1 MFFPPFNF
9 YLTSKYIDSKY
20 TYFMKK
26 SISTFLKHPTKDNAN
41 RSANP
46 PVTRASTILFNSMQ
60 ELYDHEKKIKANKK
74 ISYYSYG
81 RYGST
86 TTIELENIL
95 KELEQAHHVFLTGT
109 GFGGVALAIMSVC
122 RPGDEILVSDNV
134 YGPTKEISEE
144 LVKEFNINAI
154 FYDPDNFNDLKEK
167 ISKKTKLIVV
177 ENPGSNTFE
186 FQDLSKIVN
195 LAKKKNILTF
205 LDNTWGTPLY
215 LKPLK
220 IGFDMSFVSATK
232 YYSGHSDAMGGSLAV
247 NQKVFKRVMFF
258 YKLSGYR
265 MSADEAYL
273 IIRGLRTL
281 DVRLK
286 KHTENTKTVI
296 NFLKKQKKIKEILY
310 PYKPSSRNYKL
321 WKKYYS
327 GSNGLFSIVIK
338 SKNKPSVFKFVNSL
352 ELFGIGYSWGGFES
366 LVIYQDLRDDTKYT
380 KTRKY
385 FRFDKDEHIV
395 RLHIGLEDPKDL
407 INDLKKSLRYIK

>member
-1 MFFPPFNF
+1 
-9 YLTSKYIDSKY
+9 
-20 TYFMKK
+20 MKK
-26 SISTFLKHPTKDNAN
+26 STATILKHPIKDNFN

-46 PVTRASTILFNSMQ
+46 PVMRASTILFNSMQ
-60 ELYDHEKKIKANKK
+60 ELYAHEDKIKKK
-74 ISYYSYG
+74 KKVSHYSYG

-95 KELEQAHHVFLTGT
+95 KELEKAYHVFLTGT
-109 GFGGVALAIMSVC
+109 GFGGIALALMSLC

-134 YGPTKEISEE
+134 YGPTKEISQE
-144 LVKEFNINAI
+144 LMKQFNVNAK
-154 FYDPDNFNDLKEK
+154 FYDPVSFNDLKNK
-167 ISKKTKLIVV
+167 ISKKTRMILV

-186 FQDLSKIVN
+186 FQDLSKITQ
-195 LAKKKNILTF
+195 LAKRKKIYTL

-220 IGFDMSFVSATK
+220 IGFDMSFCSATK
-232 YYSGHSDAMGGSLAV
+232 YFSGHSDAMGGSLAV
-247 NQKVFKRVMFF
+247 NKNVFRKIMFF

-281 DVRLK
+281 DTRLK
-286 KHTENTKTVI
+286 QHSENTKIII
-296 NFLKKQKKIKEILY
+296 NYLKKQKKIKEILY
-310 PYKPSSRNYKL
+310 PHNPSSKNYKL

-327 GSNGLFSIVIK
+327 GATGLLSIVIK
-338 SKNKPSVFKFVNSL
+338 SKKKSSVIAFVNSL

-366 LVIYQDLRDDTKYT
+366 LAILQEIKSTK
-380 KTRKY
+380 
-385 FRFDKDEHIV
+385 KDEYLKGRQFYKFNKDEFIV

-407 INDLKKSLRYIK
+407 INDLKKSLKKIK

>member
-1 MFFPPFNF
+1 
-9 YLTSKYIDSKY
+9 
-20 TYFMKK
+20 MKK

-60 ELYDHEKKIKANKK
+60 ELHQHEKKITANKK
-74 ISYYSYG
+74 INYYSYG
-81 RYGST
+81 RYGSS
-86 TTIELENIL
+86 TTIELENII
-95 KELEQAHHVFLTGT
+95 KTLEEAYHVFLTGT
-109 GFGGVALAIMSVC
+109 GFGGVALALMSVC

-134 YGPTKEISEE
+134 YGPTKEISED
-144 LVKEFNINAI
+144 LLKEFEINAK
-154 FYDPDNFNDLKEK
+154 FYDPENFEDLKNK
-167 ISKKTKLIVV
+167 ITKKTRIIVV
-177 ENPGSNTFE
+177 ENPGSITFE

-220 IGFDMSFVSATK
+220 LGFDMSFTSATK
-232 YYSGHSDAMGGSLAV
+232 YFSGHSDAMGGSLAV
-247 NQKVFKRVMFF
+247 NKKVFKKVMFF

-265 MSADEAYL
+265 MSSDEAYL

-286 KHTENTKTVI
+286 QHYENTKIII

-310 PYKPSSRNYKL
+310 PHNPSSKNYKL

-327 GSNGLFSIVIK
+327 GANGLLSIVIK
-338 SKNKPSVFKFVNSL
+338 SKKKSTVIKFINSL
-352 ELFGIGYSWGGFES
+352 QLFGIGYSWGGFES
-366 LVIYQDLRDDTKYT
+366 LVILQELRGASKYT
-380 KTRKY
+380 KKRNY
-385 FRFDKDEHIV
+385 FRFEKDEHIV

-407 INDLKKSLRYIK
+407 IADLKKSLRHIK

>member
-1 MFFPPFNF
+1 
-9 YLTSKYIDSKY
+9 
-20 TYFMKK
+20 MKK
-26 SISTFLKHPTKDNAN
+26 STITFLKHPTNDNTN

-46 PVTRASTILFNSMQ
+46 SVTRASTILFNTMQ
-60 ELYDHEKKIKANKK
+60 ELLQHEKKIKANKK

-81 RYGST
+81 RYGSS

-95 KELEQAHHVFLTGT
+95 KELEQAYHVFLTGT
-109 GFGGVALAIMSVC
+109 GFGGVALAIMSLC

-134 YGPTKEISEE
+134 YGPTKE
-144 LVKEFNINAI
+144 LTRDLMKEFNINAK
-154 FYDPDNFNDLKEK
+154 FYDPDNLENLKK
-167 ISKKTKLIVV
+167 KVTKKTKMIFV

-195 LAKKKNILTF
+195 LANKKKILTF

-220 IGFDMSFVSATK
+220 IGFDMSFSSTTK
-232 YYSGHSDAMGGSLAV
+232 YISGHSDAMGGSLAV
-247 NQKVFKRVMFF
+247 NKKVFKKIMLF

-265 MSADEAYL
+265 LSADEAYL

-286 KHTENTKTVI
+286 QHYENTKIVI
-296 NFLKKQKKIKEILY
+296 NFLKKQKKIKEILF
-310 PYKPSSRNYKL
+310 PYKHSSKRYQL

-327 GSNGLFSIVIK
+327 GATGLFSIVIK
-338 SKNKPSVFKFVNSL
+338 SRKKSSVIKFVNSL

-366 LVIYQDLRDDTKYT
+366 LALYQDLQSDTKYT
-380 KTRKY
+380 KK
-385 FRFDKDEHIV
+385 RFYLKLAKDEHIV

-407 INDLKKSLRYIK
+407 IQDLKKSLRYIK

>member
-1 MFFPPFNF
+1 
-9 YLTSKYIDSKY
+9 
-20 TYFMKK
+20 MKK
-26 SISTFLKHPTKDNAN
+26 SIKTFLKHPTKDSSN

-46 PVTRASTILFNSMQ
+46 AVIRASTILFNTMQ
-60 ELYDHEKKIKANKK
+60 ELYQHEKKIKKHQK
-74 ISYYSYG
+74 VSHYSYG
-81 RYGST
+81 RYGSS

-95 KELEQAHHVFLTGT
+95 KELEQAFHIFLTGT
-109 GFGGVALAIMSVC
+109 GFGGVALAIMSLC

-134 YGPTKEISEE
+134 YGPTKEISEK
-144 LVKEFNINAI
+144 LLKEFNVTAR
-154 FYDPDNFNDLKEK
+154 FYNPDTFEDLKSK
-167 ISKKTKLIVV
+167 ITKKTKMILV

-195 LAKKKNILTF
+195 LAKKKKIFTF

-220 IGFDMSFVSATK
+220 IGFDMSFSSATK
-232 YYSGHSDAMGGSLAV
+232 YFSGHSDAMGGSLAV
-247 NQKVFKRVMFF
+247 NKKVFKQIMFF

-281 DVRLK
+281 DTRLK
-286 KHTENTKTVI
+286 QHYENTKEVI
-296 NFLKKQKKIKEILY
+296 KFLKKQKKIKEILY
-310 PYKPSSRNYKL
+310 PHNPSSKNYKL

-327 GSNGLFSIVIK
+327 GATGLLSIVIK
-338 SKNKPSVFKFVNSL
+338 SKKKSSVIKFVNSL

-366 LVIYQDLRDDTKYT
+366 LAILQELRSSNKDEYIQG
-380 KTRKY
+380 RNY
-385 FRFDKDEHIV
+385 FRFNKDEHIV

-407 INDLKKSLRYIK
+407 INDLKSSLRHIK

>member
-1 MFFPPFNF
+1 
-9 YLTSKYIDSKY
+9 
-20 TYFMKK
+20 MKK
-26 SISTFLKHPTKDNAN
+26 SISTFLKHPVKDNTN

-60 ELYDHEKKIKANKK
+60 EMYKHELKIKRHKK
-74 ISYYSYG
+74 VSHYTYG

-95 KELEQAHHVFLTGT
+95 KELEQAYHVFLTGT
-109 GFGGVALAIMSVC
+109 GFGGIALALMSLC

-134 YGPTKEISEE
+134 YGPTKEISQE
-144 LVKEFNINAI
+144 LMKEFDVIAK
-154 FYDPDNFNDLKEK
+154 FYNPVSIKDLREK
-167 ISKKTKLIVV
+167 ITNKTKIILV

-186 FQDLSKIVN
+186 FQDLSKITQI
-195 LAKKKNILTF
+195 AKRKKILTL

-220 IGFDMSFVSATK
+220 IGFDMSFCSATK

-247 NQKVFKRVMFF
+247 NKKVFKKIMFF

-273 IIRGLRTL
+273 VIRGLRTL
-281 DVRLK
+281 DIRLK
-286 KHTENTKTVI
+286 QHYENTKIVI
-296 NFLKKQKKIKEILY
+296 NFLKSQKKIKEILY
-310 PYKPSSRNYKL
+310 PYNPSSKNYKL

-327 GSNGLFSIVIK
+327 GSTGLLSIVIK
-338 SKNKPSVFKFVNSL
+338 SKKKSSVISFVNSL
-352 ELFGIGYSWGGFES
+352 KLFGIGYSWGGFES
-366 LVIYQDLRDDTKYT
+366 LAIFQEIKSS
-380 KTRKY
+380 K
-385 FRFDKDEHIV
+385 KDEYLKGRQFYRFKKDEFIV

-407 INDLKKSLRYIK
+407 IEDLKQGLKKIK

>member
-1 MFFPPFNF
+1 
-9 YLTSKYIDSKY
+9 
-20 TYFMKK
+20 MKK
-26 SISTFLKHPTKDNAN
+26 SINTFLKHPTKDNAN

-46 PVTRASTILFNSMQ
+46 AVIRASTILFNTMQ
-60 ELYDHEKKIKANKK
+60 ELYQHEKKIKKHQK
-74 ISYYSYG
+74 VSHYSYG
-81 RYGST
+81 RYGSS

-95 KELEQAHHVFLTGT
+95 KELEQAFHVFLTGT
-109 GFGGVALAIMSVC
+109 GFGGVALAIMSLC

-134 YGPTKEISEE
+134 YGPTKEISEK
-144 LVKEFNINAI
+144 LLKEFNVTAK
-154 FYDPDNFNDLKEK
+154 FYNPDTFEDLKSK
-167 ISKKTKLIVV
+167 ISKKTKLILV

-195 LAKKKNILTF
+195 LAKRKKIFTF

-220 IGFDMSFVSATK
+220 LGFDMSFSSATK
-232 YYSGHSDAMGGSLAV
+232 YFSGHSDAMGGSLAV
-247 NQKVFKRVMFF
+247 NKKVFKQVMFF

-281 DVRLK
+281 DTRLNQHYK
-286 KHTENTKTVI
+286 NTKQVI

-310 PYKPSSRNYKL
+310 PYKTSSKNYKL

-327 GSNGLFSIVIK
+327 GATGLLSIVIK
-338 SKNKPSVFKFVNSL
+338 SKKKSSVIKFVNSL

-366 LVIYQDLRDDTKYT
+366 LAILQELRSSKKDEYLQG
-380 KTRKY
+380 RKY
-385 FRFDKDEHIV
+385 FRFNKDEHIV

-407 INDLKKSLRYIK
+407 INDLRSSLRYIQ